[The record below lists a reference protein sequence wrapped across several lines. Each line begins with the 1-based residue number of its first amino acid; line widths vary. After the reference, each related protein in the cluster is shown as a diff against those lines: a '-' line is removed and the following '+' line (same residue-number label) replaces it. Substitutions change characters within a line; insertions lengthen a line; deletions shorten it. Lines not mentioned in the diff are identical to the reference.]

1 MINVIKKFIYS
12 QNWNIGFC
20 EISEKDLIHDRHIS
34 RIQWLKHPYKDRWF
48 ADPFIY
54 SITDTTIIV
63 FAEELMIE
71 KNKGYLVELVVD
83 KQSKKLLNRYVLLE
97 LSTHISYP
105 AYLQHNSKLYVYPE
119 NGASGK
125 LNIYEYD
132 GNVHKLINPVCIL
145 DEALAD
151 STILQKN
158 DNEYY
163 LIATKVPEVQEN
175 AYLFKASSPLG
186 PFIPISVAP
195 VQRNRHYS
203 RPAGNWFQVNQQLYR
218 PAQDCVQRYGN
229 AISIMSVDSLVP
241 YKEHN
246 LFTIKPISFKYNLGT
261 HTINFY
267 HNGRNKPM
275 AVVDGYGYLYPILGR
290 IYYSQVSRLIIKLL
304 KKI

>member
-1 MINVIKKFIYS
+1 MINVIRKFIYS

-20 EISEKDLIHDRHIS
+20 ELTENDLIHSKHID

-54 SITDTTIIV
+54 SITDTTITV
-63 FAEELMIE
+63 FAEELMID
-71 KNKGYLVELVVD
+71 NPKGYLVELVVD
-83 KQSKKLLNRYVLLE
+83 KQSKKLLTRNVLLE
-97 LSTHISYP
+97 LFTHVSYP
-105 AYLQHNSKLYVYPE
+105 AYLKYNGKLYVYPE

-132 GNVHKLINPVCIL
+132 ENTHKLINPVCIL

-151 STILQKN
+151 STILQNN

-163 LIATKVPEVQEN
+163 LIATKVPDVLEN
-175 AYLFKASSPLG
+175 AYLFKAESPLG
-186 PFIPISVAP
+186 PFIPISNAP
-195 VQRNRHYS
+195 VQINRHCS
-203 RPAGNWFQVNQQLYR
+203 RPAGNWFRVNQQLYR
-218 PAQDCVQRYGN
+218 PAQDCAKRYGN
-229 AISIMSVDSLVP
+229 AISIMSVNSLVP
-241 YKEHN
+241 YKEHK

-267 HNGRNKPM
+267 HTEKGESI

-290 IYYSQVSRLIIKLL
+290 IYYFQAFRTILSRL
-304 KKI
+304 KK